1 MADLRFEDK
10 NNQKKKVSAFASGLI
25 ERDDNA
31 TEADILFTLPKEVL
45 VTALN
50 VIIVDK
56 GAALDTLDITI
67 GGASYGTITDLSTV
81 GVGSLATPLKYSHT
95 GGEIAVTPTLAGA
108 CSYRVVL
115 EYVEL
120 DVTDGTYTD

>member
-1 MADLRFEDK
+1 MADLRFDFK
-10 NNQKKKVSAFASGLI
+10 NNQKKKVVAFASGLI
-25 ERDDNA
+25 ERDDTT
-31 TEADILFTLPKEVL
+31 TEADVLFTLPKEVL

-50 VIIVDK
+50 VIVVDA
-56 GAALDTLDITI
+56 GAALDTLAITM
-67 GGASYGTITDLSTV
+67 GGASYGTITDLSAV
-81 GVGSLATPLKYSHT
+81 GVESLATPLKYSHT
-95 GGEIAVTPTLAGA
+95 GGEVAVTPTLAGA

>member
-1 MADLRFEDK
+1 MADLRFDYK
-10 NNQKKKVSAFASGLI
+10 NNQKKKTSVFASGLI
-25 ERDDNA
+25 ERDNTA

-50 VIIVDK
+50 VIVVDA
-56 GAALDTLDITI
+56 GAALDTLAITI
-67 GGASYGTITDLSTV
+67 GGTSYGTVTDLSAA
-81 GVGSLATPLKYSHT
+81 GVESLATPFKYTHT
-95 GGEIAVTPTLAGA
+95 GGEVTVTPTLAGA

>member
-1 MADLRFEDK
+1 MADLRFDYK
-10 NNQKKKVSAFASGLI
+10 NNQKKKTSVFASGLI
-25 ERDDNA
+25 GRDNTA

-45 VTALN
+45 ITSCHV
-50 VIIVDK
+50 VIVDT
-56 GAALDTLDITI
+56 GVALDKLDITI
-67 GGASYGTITDLSTV
+67 GGVAYGNITDLSAA
-81 GVGSLATPLKYSHT
+81 GVESVASPLLYSHT
-95 GGEIAVTPTLAGA
+95 GGEVAITPTLAGA